1 MSATART
8 SWFGLSAAV
17 LVTLWVVTMTRA
29 DQSRHLDLLV
39 IPTVLWIAPGVAR
52 ARSSRWQIVDWVV
65 FSALFGAV
73 AMFVPLLGL
82 FANNFCL
89 AEESGCVRDPHGA
102 NGLILATALMTPL
115 LVVIGARLA
124 IPSRSDRQHAR
135 ASGVELGGG
144 SVAVVGALTVL
155 VAVVAVVVERA
166 WGSGGPQGVLVVVTL
181 VVAAALLRRLVRAR

>member
-1 MSATART
+1 MSATTRT

-52 ARSSRWQIVDWVV
+52 ARSNRWQIVDWVV
-65 FSALFGAV
+65 FAALFGAI

-102 NGLILATALMTPL
+102 NGLILAAALLTPL
-115 LVVIGARLA
+115 LVGIGARLA
-124 IPSRSDRQHAR
+124 IPSRSDRQQAR
-135 ASGVELGGG
+135 ASGLEHSGG
-144 SVAVVGALTVL
+144 SVAMVGALTVL
-155 VAVVAVVVERA
+155 VAVVAVLVERVL
-166 WGSGGPQGVLVVVTL
+166 GTSGVRGVLVVVAL
-181 VVAAALLRRLVRAR
+181 ISAAALLRRVLRAR